1 MFFVYG
7 EKETEYLKSRDTKLG
22 EVIDRIGHI
31 ERETDGDLFSAA
43 AHHIIGQQISNKAL
57 ATVWGRM
64 CCGLGEVTPETVAA
78 ADTAVLRS
86 FGMSQRK
93 AEYIREFAEKIVGG
107 EFDLNETALMNDEEA
122 IRRLTSLKG
131 IGVWTAEMILL
142 FCLQRSDI
150 FSFGDAAIQR
160 GVRMVYNC
168 DKVERQFFKTLRER
182 FSPYGSTASLYFWA
196 VAGGALPY
204 LRDPALTEK
213 EA

>member
-78 ADTAVLRS
+78 ADTQTLRS
-86 FGMSQRK
+86 FGISQRK

-107 EFDLNETALMNDEEA
+107 GFDLEETARQSDEEI

-168 DKVERQFFKTLRER
+168 DKVERQFFKILRER

-196 VAGGALPY
+196 VAGGALPD

>member
-1 MFFVYG
+1 M
-7 EKETEYLKSRDTKLG
+7 
-22 EVIDRIGHI
+22 
-31 ERETDGDLFSAA
+31 
-43 AHHIIGQQISNKAL
+43 
-57 ATVWGRM
+57 
-64 CCGLGEVTPETVAA
+64 TPETVAA
-78 ADTAVLRS
+78 ADTQTLRS

-107 EFDLNETALMNDEEA
+107 EFDLNETARMNDEEA

>member
-22 EVIDRIGHI
+22 EVIERIGHI
-31 ERETDGDLFSAA
+31 ERETDSDLFSAA

-78 ADTAVLRS
+78 ADTQTLRS

-107 EFDLNETALMNDEEA
+107 EFDLNETARMNDEEA

-131 IGVWTAEMILL
+131 IGVWTCCSAFSGLTFSVSATQLFNAVYAWFTTAIKSNGNFSKHCGNGFHRTEAQPLSTFGLSPAER
-142 FCLQRSDI
+142 CLI
-150 FSFGDAAIQR
+150 CAIR
-160 GVRMVYNC
+160 R
-168 DKVERQFFKTLRER
+168 
-182 FSPYGSTASLYFWA
+182 
-196 VAGGALPY
+196 
-204 LRDPALTEK
+204 
-213 EA
+213 